1 MRMLVVIMMMVM
13 VMMEK
18 EEEEGGRERKED
30 ENGDAGD
37 SAGGRVIVMVVTSPF
52 TCRQRFWGTQ
62 GKGVTKNFMKS
73 FVKMLYFSWCVGAYE
88 LHLSASAFLV
98 FQ

>member
-1 MRMLVVIMMMVM
+1 MTMTMVLMM

-37 SAGGRVIVMVVTSPF
+37 SAGGRVTVMVVTSPF
-52 TCRQRFWGTQ
+52 TSAKILGYA
-62 GKGVTKNFMKS
+62 GKRGDQKFHEEFCKN
-73 FVKMLYFSWCVGAYE
+73 A
-88 LHLSASAFLV
+88 V
-98 FQ
+98 F